1 MLLGKGQLIM
11 MFMNTENY
19 PLSWGNFFW
28 IVNNTLSNI
37 WYDIKDNSP
46 VKKNRSPKNGEINK
60 KKKSL
65 NKFLF
70 VSQFLGAFRQWKKD
84 IMYSTLTN

>member
-1 MLLGKGQLIM
+1 M

-46 VKKNRSPKNGEINK
+46 VKKTDPLRMGKLIK
-60 KKKSL
+60 KKKFEQISVCKPIFGCL
-65 NKFLF
+65 
-70 VSQFLGAFRQWKKD
+70 
-84 IMYSTLTN
+84 